1 MESLQPLIASAMDIA
16 STVHKHQLDKG
27 GHAYIMHP
35 CRIACRCATDEQ
47 IIVALLHDTIEDGQ
61 PYVKEEFSISNLF
74 PQNIKDAVDAI
85 TRREGESY
93 MQYIKRC
100 AENEI
105 AKAVKI
111 LDLEDNMNIQRL
123 GELKD
128 EDIARLNKYK
138 KAYKYLK
145 GE

>member
-1 MESLQPLIASAMDIA
+1 MQSLIASAMEIA
-16 STVHKHQLDKG
+16 ATVHKHQLDKG
-27 GHAYIMHP
+27 GQAYIMHP
-35 CRIACRCATDEQ
+35 CRIACKCATDEQ
-47 IIVALLHDTIEDGQ
+47 IIVAFLHDVIEDGQ
-61 PYVKEEFSISNLF
+61 PYIQEEFFRADCF

-100 AENEI
+100 AENDI